1 MLSRRGKTRD
11 PPDPITRGVADDDRR
26 AERFPTLTAA
36 QIARIAAI
44 ATRRPMRAGEILF
57 EQGDA
62 NVQVFVVLSG
72 ALEIV
77 RPSLSGDS
85 LITVHTAGEFT
96 GEVSVLSGR
105 RALVRG
111 RVREAG
117 EVLALDAEGLRRV
130 VQGDTELSDLF
141 MRAYILRR
149 VALLAHGYGDAT
161 LIGSTHS
168 AGTLR
173 LQEFFTR
180 NSHPYAYLDVDR
192 DKDVQAL
199 LDRFHVGVGDVP
211 IVICRGEKVL
221 KNPTNEEVADC
232 FGLSATHDAGAL
244 RDLIVVGAGP
254 GGLAAAV
261 YAASEGLDV
270 LVLETDSPGGQAGTS
285 SKIENYL
292 GFPTGISGQALAARA
307 FAQAQ
312 KFGAEV
318 AIARTAVRF
327 SCGEKNGFEVGVS
340 NGSTLR
346 ARAIII
352 ASGVTYR
359 KLALPDLARFEGLGV
374 YYGATALEGE
384 LCRGDEVVIVGGA
397 NSAGQAAV
405 FLAGRARHVHVLI
418 RGPGLSDTMSR
429 YLIRRVEENPNIT
442 LRPHTEVVALEG
454 DDQLRAIRWRGPDA
468 TTGTIATSH
477 VFLMT
482 GAEPHTKWLEGCV
495 ALDDKGF
502 VKTGSDLRAD
512 DLARAAW
519 PLPRAPY
526 LFETNRPRVFAVGDV
541 RSGSV
546 KRVASAVGEGSICV
560 QLVHRALA
568 Q

>member
-1 MLSRRGKTRD
+1 MVLPAGRVTTPLD
-11 PPDPITRGVADDDRR
+11 PNAHGAPDDGRR
-26 AERFPTLTAA
+26 AQRFPKLTEA
-36 QIARIAAI
+36 QIARIAVL
-44 ATRRPMRAGEILF
+44 ATRRPMRAGELLF
-57 EQGDA
+57 DQGDENA
-62 NVQVFVVLSG
+62 QVFVLLSG
-72 ALEIV
+72 ALEV
-77 RPSLSGDS
+77 LRPNLAGED
-85 LITVHTAGEFT
+85 LVTVHTAGEFT

-111 RVREAG
+111 RVREDG
-117 EVLALDAEGLRRV
+117 EVLALDGEGLRRV
-130 VQGDTELSDLF
+130 VQGDTELSDVF
-141 MRAYILRR
+141 MRAFILRR
-149 VALLAHGYGDAT
+149 AALLAQGHGDAT
-161 LIGSTHS
+161 LIGSLHS

-173 LQEFFTR
+173 VQEFFTR
-180 NSHPYAYLDVDR
+180 NSHPFTYLDVDR

-232 FGLSATHDAGAL
+232 FGLSTTHDPGAV
-244 RDLIVVGAGP
+244 RDLLVVGAGP

-270 LVLETDSPGGQAGTS
+270 LVLETDAPGGQAGTS

-307 FAQAQ
+307 LAQAQ
-312 KFGAEV
+312 KFGAEI
-318 AIARTAVRF
+318 AIARTAARF
-327 SCGEKNGFEVGVS
+327 MCDDRHGFVVALS
-340 NGSTLR
+340 NGSTVR
-346 ARAIII
+346 SRAIII
-352 ASGVTYR
+352 ATGVNYR
-359 KLALPDLARFEGLGV
+359 RLALPDLARFEGVGV
-374 YYGATALEGE
+374 HYGATALEGE
-384 LCRGDEVVIVGGA
+384 LCRGDEAVIVGGA

-418 RGPGLSDTMSR
+418 RGPGLSETMSR
-429 YLIRRVEENPNIT
+429 YLIRRIEDTPNIT
-442 LRPHTEVVALEG
+442 LRPHTEITALEG
-454 DDQLRAIRWRGPDA
+454 DEQLRAIRWRGPNG
-468 TTGTIATSH
+468 TTGTLATSH

-482 GAEPHTKWLEGCV
+482 GAEPHTAWLEGCV
-495 ALDDKGF
+495 ALDEKGF
-502 VKTGSDLRAD
+502 VKTGADLGAD
-512 DLARAAW
+512 DLQRAGW

-560 QLVHRALA
+560 QLVHRSLA

>member
-1 MLSRRGKTRD
+1 MTPFDPKT
-11 PPDPITRGVADDDRR
+11 GGAADDGRR
-26 AERFPTLTAA
+26 ADRFPTLTAA
-36 QIARIAAI
+36 QIARVAAF
-44 ATRRPMRAGEILF
+44 AKRRPMRAGEILF
-57 EQGDA
+57 DQGDENA
-62 NVQVFVVLSG
+62 QVFVILSG

-77 RPSLSGDS
+77 RPNLTGED

-96 GEVSVLSGR
+96 GEVTVLSGR

-111 RVREAG
+111 RVREDG
-117 EVLALDAEGLRRV
+117 EVLALDREGLRRV

-141 MRAYILRR
+141 MRAFILRR

-161 LIGSTHS
+161 LIGSVHS

-173 LQEFFTR
+173 LREFFTR
-180 NSHPYAYLDVDR
+180 NSHPYTYVDVDR

-199 LDRFHVGVGDVP
+199 LDHFRVGVGDVP

-232 FGLSATHDAGAL
+232 FGLSATLDSGAI
-244 RDLIVVGAGP
+244 RDLLVVGAGP

-261 YAASEGLDV
+261 YGASEGLDV
-270 LVLETDSPGGQAGTS
+270 LVLETDAPGGQAGTS

-307 FAQAQ
+307 FTQAQ
-312 KFGAEV
+312 KFGAEI
-318 AIARTAVRF
+318 AIARTAAHLVCDERH
-327 SCGEKNGFEVGVS
+327 GFLVNLS
-340 NGSTLR
+340 NGSTVR

-384 LCRGDEVVIVGGA
+384 LCRGDDVVIVGGA

-405 FLAGRARHVHVLI
+405 FLASRAKHVHVLI

-429 YLIRRVEENPNIT
+429 YLIRRIEESPNIT
-442 LRPHTEVVALEG
+442 LRPHTEMTALEG
-454 DDQLRAIRWRGPDA
+454 DEQLRAIRWRRLDGA
-468 TTGTIATSH
+468 TGELATSH

-482 GAEPHTKWLEGCV
+482 GAEPHTQWLEGCV
-495 ALDDKGF
+495 ALDEKGF
-502 VKTGSDLRAD
+502 VKTGADLGAD
-512 DLARAAW
+512 DLSRAGW
-519 PLPRAPY
+519 PLARSPY
-526 LFETNRPRVFAVGDV
+526 LFETSRPRVFAVGDV

-560 QLVHRALA
+560 QLVHRSLA
-568 Q
+568 E